1 MKVTTSQ
8 AYANLKARRNP
19 ERDTTIFEAF
29 DGLSESEA
37 VKYLAGAMEPIP
49 PTYTANTIKEADRV
63 QNQIT
68 KGLEVVGLCAEFELQ
83 GSVVK
88 NTHIRGYS
96 DVDLLVVDSRFISLG
111 PPQKVS
117 APYAGNVVEDL
128 LQIRTTVINRLT
140 SSFPEATVDSS
151 GPKSVKISGGSLKRT
166 VDVVPGNWYHTAQY
180 TETQNRLLLAVQILD
195 AHKKVRGEHDLLF
208 LHGAW
213 LNDQE
218 QKTCGNGKKLIRL
231 LKSLKYESSLG
242 KAAMSSYDIESI
254 VFRMDEGELKKF
266 ARGQELALALH
277 CYSWLHQL
285 DQGQQL
291 RESLDTPD
299 QKRKIFADGFAT
311 LTQLRDLK
319 TDLGQ
324 LLNEIQ
330 QGLASSA
337 RKLAE
342 ARLSFPSGP
351 PRPWGF

>member
-19 ERDTTIFEAF
+19 EQDTTIFEAF
-29 DGLSESEA
+29 DALPESEA

-49 PTYTANTIKEADRV
+49 PTYTANTIQEAERV
-63 QNQIT
+63 RNQIT
-68 KGLEVVGLCAEFELQ
+68 KGLEVEGLGAEFEIQ
-83 GSVVK
+83 GSVIK

-96 DVDLLVVDSRFISLG
+96 DVDLLVVEGRFITYG
-111 PPQKVS
+111 PSQQV
-117 APYAGNVVEDL
+117 AVPYTGDPVKDL
-128 LQIRTTVINRLT
+128 LQIRRIVINRLT
-140 SSFPEATVDSS
+140 TSFWEATVDSS
-151 GPKSVKISGGSLKRT
+151 GAKSVKISGGSLRRT
-166 VDVVPGNWYHTAQY
+166 VDVVPGNWFHTAEY
-180 TETQNRLLLAVQILD
+180 SESRNRVLLEVQILD
-195 AHKKVRGEHDLLF
+195 AHKEARGKPDPLF

-213 LNDQE
+213 LDHQE
-218 QKTCGNGKKLIRL
+218 ARTGGNGKKLIRL

-254 VFRMDEGELKKF
+254 VFRMDEEELKKF
-266 ARGQELALALH
+266 SRGQELALALH
-277 CYSWLHQL
+277 CYGWLHLLEQ
-285 DQGQQL
+285 DQRL

-299 QKRKIFADGFAT
+299 QRRKIFSDGFAT

-330 QGLASSA
+330 RGLSNSA

-342 ARLSFPSGP
+342 ARLSFPSAP
-351 PRPWGF
+351 SRPWGF